1 MILYK
6 VLRLY
11 PPVVA
16 LGRQTSEETKL
27 GKFTLPAGVQLS
39 LPVIILHH
47 DPKIWGDDAME
58 FNPGRFS
65 EGVAKAQKGP
75 GIFFPFGWGPRV
87 CVGQAFAMVEA
98 KMAVAVMLQRFSF
111 ELSASYT
118 HAPLSLITTQPQHGA
133 HLLLHKL

>member
-1 MILYK
+1 MILYE

-11 PPVVA
+11 PPVAA
-16 LGRQTSEETKL
+16 LGRQTSEDTKL

-39 LPVIILHH
+39 LPVIILQH

-87 CVGQAFAMVEA
+87 CVGQAFAMLEA
-98 KMAVAVMLQRFSF
+98 KTALAMMLQRFSF

-118 HAPLSLITTQPQHGA
+118 HAPLFTLSIQPQHGA